1 MHAPPSVSLC
11 HGQAARLPLPQTPPT
26 GLQHP
31 QTPAPLSLACR
42 RSRYEA
48 GNGEHEVKQTALCF
62 FQCLWVILQPPAC
75 SSDKPNLSLDELQK
89 QAKRLARNAATVCGH
104 YQNAGGMG
112 NCF

>member
-1 MHAPPSVSLC
+1 MGKLPGFPSLRPS
-11 HGQAARLPLPQTPPT
+11 PT

-42 RSRYEA
+42 RSQYEA

-75 SSDKPNLSLDELQK
+75 SSNKPNLSLDELQK
-89 QAKRLARNAATVCGH
+89 QAKRLARNAATV
-104 YQNAGGMG
+104 
-112 NCF
+112 